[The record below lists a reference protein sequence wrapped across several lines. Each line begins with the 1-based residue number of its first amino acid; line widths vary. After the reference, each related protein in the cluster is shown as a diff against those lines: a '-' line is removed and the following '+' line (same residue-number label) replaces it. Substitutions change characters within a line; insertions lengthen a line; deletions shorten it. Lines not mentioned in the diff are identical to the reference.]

1 MDNWIVLKT
10 FLHLHQAHLAKSLLE
25 SEGIQAIIK
34 DELMNSIIPGCS
46 VGGIKLLVHEDD
58 YEKSLQLLEEIEH
71 DA

>member
-25 SEGIQAIIK
+25 SEGIQVITN
-34 DELMNSIIPGCS
+34 DELMNSIIGS
-46 VGGIKLLVHEDD
+46 AVGGIKLLVHEDD

>member
-25 SEGIQAIIK
+25 SEGIQVITN
-34 DELMNSIIPGCS
+34 DELMNSIIGNA